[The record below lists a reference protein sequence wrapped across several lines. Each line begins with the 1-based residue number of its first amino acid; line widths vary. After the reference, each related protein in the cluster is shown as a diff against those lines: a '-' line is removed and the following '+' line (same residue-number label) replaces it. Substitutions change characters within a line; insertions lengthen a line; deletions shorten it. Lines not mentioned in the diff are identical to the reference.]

1 MNKKDILVDF
11 LLRGFKGINELTE
24 NIDFQKTTKQFLK
37 SQLPNEINNS
47 FLKIQFSN
55 NSNHIEETFFDFLKD
70 NDQFFVNLKLYNL
83 DGKQE
88 TLQQLITEHFQNI
101 HSKYNEDK
109 LFFFYFQLILMDIFL
124 SDKNIQM
131 PRQDLKEQLME
142 ILKNH
147 CFIEKRD
154 FSKCL
159 GQHMD
164 DIDVVAMSDFNDNIK
179 KHCEIPKSNLEKCVM
194 MNWKKKAE

>member
-1 MNKKDILVDF
+1 MNKKDILVNF
-11 LLRGFKGINELTE
+11 LVRGLKGINEITE
-24 NIDFQKTTKQFLK
+24 NIDFQKTSKQFIQ
-37 SQLPNEINNS
+37 SQLPNDINNS

-55 NSNHIEETFFDFLKD
+55 NNNHIDETFFDFLKD
-70 NDQFFVNLKLYNL
+70 NDQFFSNLKLYNL
-83 DGKQE
+83 DGEKE
-88 TLQQLITEHFQNI
+88 TLQQLIGKHFQNI

-131 PRQDLKEQLME
+131 PRQDLKEQLMDT
-142 ILKNH
+142 LKNH

-159 GQHMD
+159 GEHMD
-164 DIDVVAMSDFNDNIK
+164 DIDVVAMSDFNDKIK
-179 KHCEIPKSNLEKCVM
+179 KHCELPKSNLEKCVIK
-194 MNWKKKAE
+194 NWKKAA